1 MLRTHVDPDAYARE
15 WASIP
20 DSDTDFSC
28 IAELDGR
35 LAGLGFLDVIDGQGQ
50 PGTPLAT
57 QVSSAT
63 CCNPTSPGTDSE
75 QTWHAA
81 S

>member
-1 MLRTHVDPDAYARE
+1 MLRTHVDPDAYARG

-35 LAGLGFLDVIDGQGQ
+35 LAGLGFLDVVDGLGRPGMPQG
-50 PGTPLAT
+50 T
-57 QVSSAT
+57 
-63 CCNPTSPGTDSE
+63 
-75 QTWHAA
+75 
-81 S
+81 